1 MKLTQKTKY
10 ASAALLF
17 VFATTALSFVN
28 VQFASA
34 ASLQWTGGGDG
45 TTFAD
50 TANWS
55 TGAVPQNGDNVTFD
69 ITGLTEQKVLNND
82 ISGLSLAGI
91 TFTGNAANYYAY
103 TLQGNALT
111 LSGNVQN
118 TITGANA
125 DYVTPSIQNNLTLAG
140 PVTVS
145 KVNIGTTGTTLNL
158 QANQLTFS
166 GAAGC
171 GTSLTSNLS
180 GSGMLNI
187 TGAKINVS
195 GANASY
201 TGPINIT
208 GSASIGADS
217 FGTSAQGTTVSGA
230 GTLAVVHTTNKT
242 SAEPFTLGG
251 TGWIGATQNY
261 ISGCAGGSGPAS
273 TLTLTGGVTLTS
285 NFLYNGENNLK
296 INAPYTANGHT
307 FTVKS
312 GAEGTLTTPQGEAEA
327 PKETIELN
335 GDSSTF
341 VTVGNNQ
348 TAILNGTRDLI
359 GVGSGGVLK
368 GTGTANG
375 VYINDGAVI
384 APGNSPGT
392 LTVLDNFTLTG
403 TYEAEL
409 LNKSTY
415 DKLAIGENYTG
426 SSNAVFL
433 NSGASLNVV
442 LFDGWTIKKGDTFT
456 IIDNLSETDVEGTF
470 EGLAEG
476 GQLTVDGITF
486 SISYVGGDGNDVVL
500 TALNTGDDPS
510 APNTGVLQVVRKN
523 PLVVAGFGIVT
534 AALLITLAVRRRQT
548 NK

>member
-201 TGPINIT
+201 TGPINVT

-456 IIDNLSETDVEGTF
+456 IIDNLSDTDVEGTF

>member
-55 TGAVPQNGDNVTFD
+55 TGVAPQNGDNVTFD

-456 IIDNLSETDVEGTF
+456 IIDNLSDTDVEGTF

>member
-55 TGAVPQNGDNVTFD
+55 TGVAPQNGDNVTFD

-312 GAEGTLTTPQGEAEA
+312 GASGTLTTPQGESEA

-359 GVGSGGVLK
+359 GVGNGGVLK

-375 VYINDGAVI
+375 VYVDDGAVI

-456 IIDNLSETDVEGTF
+456 IIDNLSDTDVEGTF

>member
-55 TGAVPQNGDNVTFD
+55 TGVAPQNGDNVTFD

-201 TGPINIT
+201 TGPINVT

-456 IIDNLSETDVEGTF
+456 IIDNLSDTDVEGTF

>member
-456 IIDNLSETDVEGTF
+456 IIDNLSDTDVEGTF

>member
-1 MKLTQKTKY
+1 
-10 ASAALLF
+10 
-17 VFATTALSFVN
+17 

-201 TGPINIT
+201 TGPINVT

-456 IIDNLSETDVEGTF
+456 IIDNLSDTDVEGTF